1 MDIYNFI
8 ENEEQREYLLNKHY
22 EFTAVEAAYV
32 VCNSNRA
39 INEKHDAIDYIINN
53 YEDCEMVKECQT
65 EYSST
70 LDYLKEYNK
79 IIEKYYSK
87 MFSDSDE
94 SEYSLQVWYI
104 GCAPEEWIGGLRTFE
119 EVLDELGFYSQEE
132 EFTFKIRREWVD
144 EYVEL
149 DHNPDGKPYKILFK
163 GTPEEQRLIS
173 AIEKVDV
180 KFLNA

>member
-1 MDIYNFI
+1 M
-8 ENEEQREYLLNKHY
+8 H
-22 EFTAVEAAYV
+22 
-32 VCNSNRA
+32 
-39 INEKHDAIDYIINN
+39 INN